1 MNIKQKNKK
10 QNCVTIGVYLLIHPA
25 AGVLFDFKG
34 VTEGLIMEAEKQKNK
49 TRRNSIKNRKRKS
62 KKVLGKLNGTRSITF
77 SDLFNCLI

>member
-25 AGVLFDFKG
+25 AGVLF
-34 VTEGLIMEAEKQKNK
+34 AKNK

-62 KKVLGKLNGTRSITF
+62 KKRY
-77 SDLFNCLI
+77 